1 MIVLSYHIRV
11 EPPGTAPPLKNERNT
26 VQIHMIRRMIK

>member
-1 MIVLSYHIRV
+1 MIVLSDHICG

-26 VQIHMIRRMIK
+26 VQIHMIRRTIK